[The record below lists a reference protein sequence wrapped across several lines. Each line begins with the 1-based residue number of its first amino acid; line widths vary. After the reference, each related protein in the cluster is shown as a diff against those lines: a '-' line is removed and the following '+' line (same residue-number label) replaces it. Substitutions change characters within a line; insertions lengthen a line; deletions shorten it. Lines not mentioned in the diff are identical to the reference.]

1 LAASGCFAPEPAIR
15 FEDERRVRRQGSP
28 IGETV
33 RGPATT
39 TIKPSAGT
47 RNRLER
53 CVEPKRGIKMSNRY
67 AAYTR
72 LTLEYP
78 SQRILRL
85 TFNRPETYNSVDAET
100 HTQLTNIWR
109 DINNDP
115 DINAVIV
122 TGAGKAFSAGG
133 DFELIKSILDNPVA
147 RMATWKEAKDLVYNV
162 INCNKPIISAINGVA
177 VGAGLVVGI
186 LADVSIAGKSAR
198 IVDGHT
204 RLGVAAGDV
213 ACIIWPLLCGLAKA
227 KYYLLTCKP
236 LSGEEAERIGLVSL
250 CVEDADLQKTALD
263 VAEDLSNGAQSAIRW
278 TKYALNNWLRING
291 PLFDT
296 STALEILGFATA
308 DAREG
313 LASHLEK
320 RKPIFPQDCPL

>member
-1 LAASGCFAPEPAIR
+1 VQAIEGRKTGPPA
-15 FEDERRVRRQGSP
+15 
-28 IGETV
+28 
-33 RGPATT
+33 
-39 TIKPSAGT
+39 KKGT
-47 RNRLER
+47 
-53 CVEPKRGIKMSNRY
+53 PMSDRY

-72 LTLEYP
+72 LKIDYP
-78 SQRILRL
+78 SRRVLRL
-85 TFNRPETYNSVDAET
+85 TFDRPETYNSVDAQT

-109 DINNDP
+109 DINDDP
-115 DINAVIV
+115 DISAVIV

-133 DFELIKSILDNPVA
+133 DFELIKSILDNPSA

-186 LADVSIAGKSAR
+186 LADISICGKSAR

-236 LSGEEAERIGLVSL
+236 LSGTEAERIGLVSL
-250 CVEDADLQKTALD
+250 CVDDAELQKVALET
-263 VAEDLSNGAQSAIRW
+263 AEDLAAGAQSAIRW
-278 TKYALNNWLRING
+278 TKYALNNWLRVNG

-296 STALEILGFATA
+296 STALEMLGFTGAE
-308 DAREG
+308 AREG

-320 RKPIFPQDCPL
+320 RKPVFPEDCPI

>member
-1 LAASGCFAPEPAIR
+1 MRAKNASGGISKE
-15 FEDERRVRRQGSP
+15 
-28 IGETV
+28 
-33 RGPATT
+33 
-39 TIKPSAGT
+39 SA
-47 RNRLER
+47 
-53 CVEPKRGIKMSNRY
+53 MSNRY
-67 AAYTR
+67 AAYTK
-72 LTLEYP
+72 LKLDYP
-78 SQRILRL
+78 TPRILRL
-85 TFNRPETYNSVDAET
+85 TFDRPETYNSVDAET

-109 DINNDP
+109 DINDDP

-133 DFELIKSILDNPVA
+133 DFELIKSLLDNPVA
-147 RMATWKEAKDLVYNV
+147 RMATWREAKDLVYNV
-162 INCNKPIISAINGVA
+162 INCSKPIISAINGVA

-186 LADVSIAGKSAR
+186 LADVSICGKSAR

-250 CVEDADLQKTALD
+250 CVDDADLQRIALETAQ
-263 VAEDLSNGAQSAIRW
+263 DLASGAQSAIRW
-278 TKYALNNWLRING
+278 TKYALNNWLRVNG

-296 STALEILGFATA
+296 STALELLGFSGAEV
-308 DAREG
+308 REG

-320 RKPIFPQDCPL
+320 RKPSFPPDCPI